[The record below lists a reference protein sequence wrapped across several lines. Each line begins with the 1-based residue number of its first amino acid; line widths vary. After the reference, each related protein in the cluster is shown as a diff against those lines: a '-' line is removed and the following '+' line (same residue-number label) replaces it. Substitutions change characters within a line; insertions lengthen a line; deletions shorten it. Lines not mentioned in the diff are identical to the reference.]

1 MNQHYQEQVS
11 QLKEPTFKGSYP
23 KEDCIFML
31 KDIGDAVAEE
41 QNEIREQKMAGG
53 THYSEMLPVEKY
65 PTEEYLNLFE
75 VSLQQ
80 TASLMA
86 QYVADVTE
94 LILKE
99 RGNDVIFVSLARAGT
114 PIGVLMKR
122 YAKERYGLDIP
133 HYSISIIRG
142 KGIDENAVLY
152 ITNKHQSTNLQFI
165 DGWTGKG
172 AIGKVLEASVH
183 SLYQKYDLRLSP
195 ELAVLADP
203 SHSASIYGTRE
214 DYFLPSSCLN
224 SIVSGLASR
233 TVHRDDLIGEFDYH
247 GSKYYEEW
255 ELIDFSR
262 YFVDK
267 VACHFANT
275 VVREVKKGEVTFKG
289 WKQVEEIQ
297 RRYQV
302 NDINKIK
309 PGIGETTRVLLRR
322 VPYKLLIKENSPKLD
337 YILALANEKNVPVEI
352 YPHMSY
358 SCVGLIRESE

>member
-1 MNQHYQEQVS
+1 MNQQYQEQVS

-23 KEDCIFML
+23 KEDCIFVL
-31 KDIGDAVAEE
+31 KDIGDAIREE
-41 QNEIREQKMAGG
+41 QNDIREQKMAGG
-53 THYSEMLPVEKY
+53 THYSEMLPVETY
-65 PTEEYLNLFE
+65 PSKEYLDLFE
-75 VSLQQ
+75 ASLQE
-80 TASLMA
+80 TAPLMA

-94 LILKE
+94 LVLKE
-99 RGNDVIFVSLARAGT
+99 RGRDVIFVSLARAGT

-142 KGIDENAVLY
+142 KGVDENAILY
-152 ITNKHQSTNLQFI
+152 ITHKHQSTNLQFI

-233 TVHRDDLIGEFDYH
+233 TVHREDLIGAFDYH
-247 GSKYYEEW
+247 GSKYYQEW
-255 ELIDFSR
+255 EAVDFSL

-267 VACHFANT
+267 VSLHFPHT
-275 VVREVKKGEVTFKG
+275 VVREVEKGEVTFKG
-289 WKQVEEIQ
+289 WKEVQEVQ

-322 VPYKLLIKENSPKLD
+322 VPYKLLIKENTP
-337 YILALANEKNVPVEI
+337 ALAHILSLAIEKKVPVEI
-352 YPHMSY
+352 YPDMSY
-358 SCVGLIRESE
+358 SCMGLIKESE